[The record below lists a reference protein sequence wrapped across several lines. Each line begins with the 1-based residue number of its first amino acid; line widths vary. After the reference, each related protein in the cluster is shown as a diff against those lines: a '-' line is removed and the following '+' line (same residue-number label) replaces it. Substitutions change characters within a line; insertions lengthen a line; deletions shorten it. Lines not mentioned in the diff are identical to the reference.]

1 MARISQG
8 PLTRALVVENPHLG
22 LDNHLAAVGA
32 AAVRIAG
39 TAPDEAALIE
49 LLQTHRSEVLFK
61 RSRVPVTRAVV
72 EACPELRAVQ
82 LCSIGDDSV
91 DKQACADHGVLVFN
105 DPVSNGRS
113 VVELAIGHLIG
124 LSRRLFETNPEC
136 RSGVWSKNNQERYEI
151 RGKVLGVLGLGNIGR
166 ATARAAEQLGMRIRF
181 WDSRDVATEVGRE
194 LGWEPATSMLD
205 LFRGSDAVTVH
216 VSAQDAARNSNAQLL
231 SADVLAALGQDRPEG
246 SPRLFLN
253 LSRGFL
259 YEPEDLIAAVRARA
273 IRRAAVDVYPDEPRG
288 SVPWVNPY
296 AGEPRVIVT
305 PHIGAATQEAQPRIA
320 ERVAETF
327 RGFSHHGS
335 VRDCVFSPR
344 STMSL
349 YEGPGMTGALLAV
362 AHSTTRGTKRAIDD
376 AIYSAGA
383 SNLSSSHKD
392 FKQLGLAYDLA
403 HIDTPLSLAQLQG
416 LVDEAARLTG
426 EPDAIRSLRQIPLPG
441 R

>member
-8 PLTRALVVENPHLG
+8 PLTRALVVENPHTG
-22 LDNHLAAVGA
+22 LDDHLAAAGA
-32 AAVRIAG
+32 RATRIAG
-39 TAPDEAALIE
+39 TAPDEADLIALLRE
-49 LLQTHRSEVLFK
+49 HRSEVLFK
-61 RSRVPVTRAVV
+61 RSRVPVTRRVI
-72 EACPELRAVQ
+72 EQCPDLLAVQ

-113 VVELAIGHLIG
+113 VVELAIGHLIA
-124 LSRRLFETNPEC
+124 LSRRLYETNTAC
-136 RSGVWSKNNQERYEI
+136 RAGTWNKNNRERYEI

-166 ATARAAEQLGMRIRF
+166 ATARAAEQMGMRIRY
-181 WDSRDVATEVGRE
+181 WDCRDVAMEVGRE
-194 LGWEPATSMLD
+194 LGWEPATSPED

-216 VSAQDAARNSNAQLL
+216 VSARDASGRSNELL
-231 SADVLAALGQDRPEG
+231 LTAALLQALGQDRPEG

-259 YEPEDLIAAVRARA
+259 YDPQDLKAAVASRA
-273 IRRAAVDVYPDEPRG
+273 IRRAAVDVYPAEPRGTVPWTNPYADEPRI
-288 SVPWVNPY
+288 V
-296 AGEPRVIVT
+296 VT

-335 VRDCVFSPR
+335 VRDCVFAPR
-344 STMSL
+344 AALSL
-349 YEGPGMTGALLAV
+349 FEGPGMSGALLSV

-383 SNLSSSHKD
+383 SNLSSVHRD
-392 FKQLGLAYDLA
+392 FKELGVAYDLA
-403 HIDTPLSLAQLQG
+403 HIDHPLTEEQLRE
-416 LVDEAARLTG
+416 LVAEAARLTG
-426 EPDAIRSLRQIPLPG
+426 EVNAIRSLRQIVLGG